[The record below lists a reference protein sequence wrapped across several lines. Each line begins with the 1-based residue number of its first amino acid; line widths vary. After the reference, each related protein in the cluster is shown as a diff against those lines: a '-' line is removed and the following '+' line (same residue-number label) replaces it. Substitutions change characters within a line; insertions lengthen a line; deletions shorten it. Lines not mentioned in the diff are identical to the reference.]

1 MRASSVARL
10 QARLR
15 RGDAHAGP
23 GANRRLTPGAPQAAY
38 GGHDKACAV
47 RPGGGGLVEHTR
59 HCVTPASALAGAP
72 LSHPGL

>member
-23 GANRRLTPGAPQAAY
+23 GANRRLTPARPSRVR
-38 GGHDKACAV
+38 GHDKASAV